1 MPQCPFFA
9 LDAHNLLVA
18 SHGTSGGGIGRMTG
32 LSDSGGCSGWDDGA
46 LGGVDG
52 RGVSGG
58 IGMLGTG
65 SVGGGL
71 G

>member
-1 MPQCPFFA
+1 
-9 LDAHNLLVA
+9 
-18 SHGTSGGGIGRMTG
+18 MTG
-32 LSDSGGCSGWDDGA
+32 LSDSGGCSGRGDGV
-46 LGGVDG
+46 LGGMG
-52 RGVSGG
+52 GTGVSGG